1 MTRTARR
8 CRSGILTLKQIPEFV
23 DELYVKHDPVDPK
36 TELLIKANL

>member
-1 MTRTARR
+1 MPEWDPYTEADP
-8 CRSGILTLKQIPEFV
+8 CQIEFV